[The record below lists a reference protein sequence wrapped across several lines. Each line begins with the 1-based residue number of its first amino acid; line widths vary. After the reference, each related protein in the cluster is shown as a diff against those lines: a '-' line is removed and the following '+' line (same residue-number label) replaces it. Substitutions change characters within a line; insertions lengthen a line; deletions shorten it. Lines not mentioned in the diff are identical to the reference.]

1 MYTIYSDNSIVYAPN
16 LSNPEDGGYAVVDP
30 VVSKKLNS
38 SGSATFKIPHT
49 NPMYDGIQKLK
60 SVIKIYDERQT
71 ENGVS
76 RTRIFRGRVL
86 NDESDF
92 WNRKNVYAEGELSF
106 FNDSTV
112 RPYTFTGS
120 VADYFA
126 FLVNQHNS
134 QVDADKQFAVG
145 NCTVTDPN
153 NQIVRASSDYP
164 KTLKEMQDKLLGLLG
179 GYLVPRYEV
188 ENGQEVEYLDYLAE
202 SGGISGQ
209 TIIFAENILDLS
221 QYIDASDIYTVIIPL
236 GKADDDTGVRLT
248 IKEVND
254 GKDYLESETGISLFG
269 RISHM
274 EPFDDVTQA
283 ENLKAKGAALLE
295 SSILLALSINI
306 SAFDLHLLDIDT
318 EALAVGKYNRVISPP
333 HGIDANFQC
342 VEAKVNLKDMDK
354 SEYTFG
360 SAVATLVGNTIK
372 NESKTGVAINAATAA
387 NIGANAAANALNIAL
402 GEIVSDY
409 VTKTE
414 FDALAARVTA
424 LEGN

>member
-1 MYTIYSDNSIVYAPN
+1 
-16 LSNPEDGGYAVVDP
+16 
-30 VVSKKLNS
+30 
-38 SGSATFKIPHT
+38 
-49 NPMYDGIQKLK
+49 
-60 SVIKIYDERQT
+60 
-71 ENGVS
+71 
-76 RTRIFRGRVL
+76 
-86 NDESDF
+86 
-92 WNRKNVYAEGELSF
+92 
-106 FNDSTV
+106 
-112 RPYTFTGS
+112 
-120 VADYFA
+120 
-126 FLVNQHNS
+126 
-134 QVDADKQFAVG
+134 
-145 NCTVTDPN
+145 
-153 NQIVRASSDYP
+153 
-164 KTLKEMQDKLLGLLG
+164 MQDKLLGLLG

-387 NIGANAAANALNIAL
+387 NIGAKAAANALNIAL

>member
-1 MYTIYSDNSIVYAPN
+1 
-16 LSNPEDGGYAVVDP
+16 
-30 VVSKKLNS
+30 
-38 SGSATFKIPHT
+38 
-49 NPMYDGIQKLK
+49 
-60 SVIKIYDERQT
+60 
-71 ENGVS
+71 
-76 RTRIFRGRVL
+76 L

-92 WNRKNVYAEGELSF
+92 WNRKDVYAEGELAF

-153 NQIVRASSDYP
+153 NLIVRASSDYP

-209 TIIFAENILDLS
+209 TIVFAENILDLS

-402 GEIVSDY
+402 GEIVNDY
-409 VTKTE
+409 VTKAE